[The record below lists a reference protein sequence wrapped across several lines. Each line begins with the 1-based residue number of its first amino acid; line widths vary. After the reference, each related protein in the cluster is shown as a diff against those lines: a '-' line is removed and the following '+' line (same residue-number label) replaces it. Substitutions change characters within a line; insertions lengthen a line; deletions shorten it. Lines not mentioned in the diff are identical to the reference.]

1 MNSNNKLEMI
11 ERVGGDNNSNNNM
24 IESVKPKDSFIIKKK
39 YVYVFS
45 ILIVLIFIGSIL
57 ATYFGKP
64 STTIL
69 PETITTA
76 TTISPTIP
84 PAKPVDYRLPN
95 NLKPFL
101 YDLTVRPYIG
111 TEQLY
116 GTKAFTFEGTMIM
129 YFECFKE
136 TSKIVFHANEL
147 NIDQNKVALND
158 LTKNSKIEVKTPFS
172 YDDERLYFT
181 VNSTAELIS
190 GHNYSLS
197 VPFNGNISTNLYGF
211 YRGSYVYEGK
221 TYYLASTDFEPTD
234 ARRAFPCFD
243 EPAMKSK
250 FKLTMIRHKDFNT
263 MSNSLLIN
271 TTDHT

>member
-1 MNSNNKLEMI
+1 M
-11 ERVGGDNNSNNNM
+11 
-24 IESVKPKDSFIIKKK
+24 
-39 YVYVFS
+39 
-45 ILIVLIFIGSIL
+45 
-57 ATYFGKP
+57 
-64 STTIL
+64 
-69 PETITTA
+69 
-76 TTISPTIP
+76 
-84 PAKPVDYRLPN
+84 
-95 NLKPFL
+95 

-129 YFECFKE
+129 YFECSKE

-147 NIDQNKVALND
+147 NIDQNEVVLND
-158 LTKNSKIEVKTPFS
+158 LTKNSKINVEKPFS